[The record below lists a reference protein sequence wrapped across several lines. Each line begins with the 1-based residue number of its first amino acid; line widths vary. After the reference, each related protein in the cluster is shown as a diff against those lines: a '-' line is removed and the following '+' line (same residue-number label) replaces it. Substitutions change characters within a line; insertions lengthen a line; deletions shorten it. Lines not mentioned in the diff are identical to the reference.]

1 MVELE
6 LSASMAQQPL
16 AGVLSVCKV
25 EPHSASADVPE
36 QVGGRL
42 GEVV

>member
-6 LSASMAQQPL
+6 LSASMAPQSL

-25 EPHSASADVPE
+25 GPHSASADVPE
-36 QVGGRL
+36 QVGERL